1 MFLVLMDKCI
11 GQQPYYVLFRFPR
24 YFEFQIVIGLASW
37 YTPCVIQLV
46 LYFNNVFYIFKK
58 NNNYCGFIYLLDL
71 SIYKLKI
78 LGLML

>member
-58 NNNYCGFIYLLDL
+58 KQQLLWVYLSVRSLNL
-71 SIYKLKI
+71 QA
-78 LGLML
+78 

>member
-11 GQQPYYVLFRFPR
+11 GQQPYHVLFRFPR

-58 NNNYCGFIYLLDL
+58 KQQQQLLWVYLSVRSLNL
-71 SIYKLKI
+71 QA
-78 LGLML
+78 

>member
-46 LYFNNVFYIFKK
+46 LYFNNVFYIYKK
-58 NNNYCGFIYLLDL
+58 KQQLLWVYLSVRSLNL
-71 SIYKLKI
+71 QA
-78 LGLML
+78 